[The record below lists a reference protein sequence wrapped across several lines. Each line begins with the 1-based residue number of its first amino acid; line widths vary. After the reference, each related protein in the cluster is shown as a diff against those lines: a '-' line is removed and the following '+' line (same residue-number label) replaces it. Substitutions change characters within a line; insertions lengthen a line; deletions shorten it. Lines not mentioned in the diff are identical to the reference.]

1 MFGLGIGEIVVILFI
16 ALIFI
21 GPKTLPGLA
30 KGLGKGIREFQN
42 AAKGIT
48 DTINEPVQGV
58 KDSIQQTKD
67 QIINTEVAQNTPDEY
82 GDVSP
87 DHHAE
92 DKVQEEKKS

>member
-1 MFGLGIGEIVVILFI
+1 M
-16 ALIFI
+16 
-21 GPKTLPGLA
+21 
-30 KGLGKGIREFQN
+30 
-42 AAKGIT
+42 
-48 DTINEPVQGV
+48 QGV